1 MFGTPGIMERAAC
14 GNYGSSVHKDYGI
27 FPRAMWGAF
36 NRAKAL
42 GDKAVL
48 TCSAIELSMM
58 GNKCMFNKSARKCGG
73 LTAAEAFGV
82 AIDRSTKPPRMY
94 GMKELI
100 IDSEEDVLRV
110 FAAIAMRNTA
120 ATGMNDN
127 SSRTHCFAFL
137 NLYVKI
143 DGEEMVRISRFQF
156 VDLAGSERL
165 KEASGTTDFRDTEQA
180 LQGMM
185 TNYSLTMMY
194 SAVTELVN
202 QRERERSCGMKPKKF
217 SFRSY
222 LFDLIQLLSESM
234 TGSALTAVIVCLSQ
248 APSNASQTNHALN
261 FGGAFAKLQ
270 MRGRLVKVLNMTA
283 EIKRIQRVKMEAQRV
298 LETSTAAKYIAI
310 REAQIYDADQKLGVL
325 TRIIKS

>member
-1 MFGTPGIMERAAC
+1 
-14 GNYGSSVHKDYGI
+14 
-27 FPRAMWGAF
+27 
-36 NRAKAL
+36 
-42 GDKAVL
+42 
-48 TCSAIELSMM
+48 
-58 GNKCMFNKSARKCGG
+58 
-73 LTAAEAFGV
+73 
-82 AIDRSTKPPRMY
+82 MY

-100 IDSEEDVLRV
+100 LDSEEDVFRM

-137 NLYVKI
+137 KLYVKV
-143 DGEEMVRISRFQF
+143 DGGKMTRISRFQF

-180 LQGMM
+180 FQGMM

-202 QRERERSCGMKPKKF
+202 QREKERSRGMKPKKF

-248 APSNASQTNHALN
+248 APSNASQTNHALM
-261 FGGAFAKLQ
+261 FGSAFAKLR
-270 MRGRLVKVLNMTA
+270 MRGRLVKVLNTTE
-283 EIKRIQRVKMEAQRV
+283 EIKRIQRVKKEAERV
-298 LETSTAAKYIAI
+298 LATSTAAKYIAI
-310 REAQIYDADQKLGVL
+310 REAQIYDADQTLEVL
-325 TRIIKS
+325 NRILKSSSSS